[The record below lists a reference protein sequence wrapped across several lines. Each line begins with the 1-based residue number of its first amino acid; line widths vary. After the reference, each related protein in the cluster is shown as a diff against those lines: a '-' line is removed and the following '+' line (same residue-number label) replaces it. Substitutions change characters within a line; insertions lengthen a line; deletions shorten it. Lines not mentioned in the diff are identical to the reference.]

1 MSGADRIVVLFPVQW
16 YSTPALMKKYED
28 DVLTYGWAYG
38 SQGKSLQGK
47 EFLVVA
53 STGSPA
59 NAYSREGIGY
69 TITELLRPL
78 QQTARFTGVK
88 FLAPYITFGTLGMA
102 DEDLTAHAE
111 KVVAYGK
118 NAELPELAQF
128 A

>member
-38 SQGKSLQGK
+38 SQGKALQGK

-59 NAYSREGIGY
+59 NAYSREGIG
-69 TITELLRPL
+69 
-78 QQTARFTGVK
+78 
-88 FLAPYITFGTLGMA
+88 TLGMA

-111 KVVAYGK
+111 KVVAYVK